1 MDSVPQQIILQV
13 ILILI
18 NAFFAATE
26 IAVVSL
32 NTTKLK
38 KLTEEG
44 NKTAKKLLKLV
55 EEPTG
60 FLSTIQIGIT
70 LAGFLGSAFAADN
83 FAGYLVTWVYDDLGF
98 HGLSVST
105 LNTLAVIVITIIL
118 SYFTLIFG
126 ELVPKRIAM
135 QKSYEVAKFACGV
148 VSAVAFVMRPVV
160 FFLSLSTNG
169 VLRLLRLKTEAEEE
183 SVTEEEIRMMVDL
196 GEERGVIDEDE
207 KEWIQNVFAF
217 DDTPARDIMT
227 HSTDV
232 VFISVNAGEQEVLDT
247 IRENGKSRFP
257 VFDKDFDD
265 VIGVLYARD
274 FLMADSR
281 TRGNLKS
288 LLRAPYFIPESISA
302 DKLFKDMQTKK
313 IHFAVVVDEFG
324 QVSGII
330 TMEDLLEEIVGN
342 IYDEYDA
349 SEKKELEKVS
359 DTVWRVNGECDIES
373 LSEELGV
380 KTLESPDYD
389 TVGGFIFSQLH
400 TIPKDGTT
408 FDIEFDSLIFHVTEI
423 ENRRIKEVLVER
435 HEVPAQA
442 ADDSESKEKKDRDKK
457 ESKAEKAE

>member
-18 NAFFAATE
+18 NAFFASTE
-26 IAVVSL
+26 IAVISL
-32 NTTKLK
+32 NATKLK
-38 KLTEEG
+38 KMSEDG
-44 NKTAKKLLKLV
+44 DKTAKRLLRLV
-55 EEPTG
+55 EEPAG

-70 LAGFLGSAFAADN
+70 LAGFLGSAFAAEN
-83 FAGYLVTWVYDDLGF
+83 FSQYLVDWIYNGLGVR
-98 HGLSVST
+98 GIPVSV
-105 LNTLAVIVITIIL
+105 LNTLSVIVITIIL
-118 SYFTLIFG
+118 SYFTLILG

-135 QKSYEVAKFACGV
+135 QKPYAVAKFACPV
-148 VSAVAFVMRPVV
+148 VSAVAFIMRPVV
-160 FFLSLSTNG
+160 FFLSLSTNA
-169 VLRLLRLKTEAEEE
+169 VLRLLRMKTEAEEE

-196 GEERGVIDEDE
+196 GEEKGVIDEEE

-232 VFISVNAGEQEVLDT
+232 EFISLHASEQEIIDT
-247 IRENGKSRFP
+247 VKSSGKSRFP
-257 VFDKDFDD
+257 VYDKDFDD
-265 VIGVLYARD
+265 VVGVLYARD
-274 FLMADSR
+274 FLMADAGER
-281 TRGNLKS
+281 RHLKG

-313 IHFAVVVDEFG
+313 IHFAVVIDEFG
-324 QVSGII
+324 QVSGIV

-349 SEKKELEKVS
+349 SEEKELEQLS
-359 DTVWRVNGECDIES
+359 ETVWRVNGECDIES

-380 KTLESPDYD
+380 DSLESPDYD

-408 FDIEFDSLIFHVTEI
+408 FDLKFDSLIFHVTEI

-435 HEVPAQA
+435 HEEA
-442 ADDSESKEKKDRDKK
+442 SEKQDRDVIK
-457 ESKAEKAE
+457 EV

>member
-18 NAFFAATE
+18 NAFFASTE
-26 IAVVSL
+26 IAVISL
-32 NTTKLK
+32 NATKLK
-38 KLTEEG
+38 KMSEDG
-44 NKTAKKLLKLV
+44 DKTAKRLLRLV
-55 EEPTG
+55 EEPAG

-70 LAGFLGSAFAADN
+70 LAGFLGSAFAAEN
-83 FAGYLVTWVYDDLGF
+83 FSQYLVDWIYNGLGF
-98 HGLSVST
+98 RGIPVSV
-105 LNTLAVIVITIIL
+105 LNTLSVIVITIIL
-118 SYFTLIFG
+118 SYFTLILG

-135 QKSYEVAKFACGV
+135 QKPYAVAKFACPV
-148 VSAVAFVMRPVV
+148 VSAVAFIMRPVV
-160 FFLSLSTNG
+160 FFLSLSTNA
-169 VLRLLRLKTEAEEE
+169 VLRLLRMKTEAEEE

-196 GEERGVIDEDE
+196 GEEKGVIDEEE

-232 VFISVNAGEQEVLDT
+232 EFISLHASEQEIIDT
-247 IRENGKSRFP
+247 VKSSGKSRFP
-257 VFDKDFDD
+257 VYDKDFDD
-265 VIGVLYARD
+265 VVGVLYARD
-274 FLMADSR
+274 FLMADAGER
-281 TRGNLKS
+281 RHLKG

-313 IHFAVVVDEFG
+313 IHFAVVIDEFG
-324 QVSGII
+324 QVSGIV

-349 SEKKELEKVS
+349 SEEKELEQLS
-359 DTVWRVNGECDIES
+359 ETVWRVNGECDIES

-380 KTLESPDYD
+380 DSLESPDYD

-408 FDIEFDSLIFHVTEI
+408 FYLKFDSLIFHVTEI

-435 HEVPAQA
+435 HEEA
-442 ADDSESKEKKDRDKK
+442 SEKQDRDVIK
-457 ESKAEKAE
+457 EV

>member
-18 NAFFAATE
+18 NAFFASTE
-26 IAVVSL
+26 IAVISL
-32 NTTKLK
+32 NATKLK
-38 KLTEEG
+38 KMSEDG
-44 NKTAKKLLKLV
+44 DKTAKRLLRLV
-55 EEPTG
+55 EEPAG

-70 LAGFLGSAFAADN
+70 LAGFLGSAFAAEN
-83 FAGYLVTWVYDDLGF
+83 FSQYLVDWIYNGLGF
-98 HGLSVST
+98 RGIPVSV
-105 LNTLAVIVITIIL
+105 LNTLSVIVITIIL
-118 SYFTLIFG
+118 SYFTLILG

-135 QKSYEVAKFACGV
+135 QKPYAVAKFACPV
-148 VSAVAFVMRPVV
+148 VSAVAFIMRPVV
-160 FFLSLSTNG
+160 FFLSLSTNA
-169 VLRLLRLKTEAEEE
+169 VLRLLRMKTEAEEE

-196 GEERGVIDEDE
+196 GEEKGVIDEDE

-232 VFISVNAGEQEVLDT
+232 EFISLHASEQEIIDT
-247 IRENGKSRFP
+247 VKSSGKSRFP
-257 VFDKDFDD
+257 VYDKDFDD
-265 VIGVLYARD
+265 VVGVLYARD
-274 FLMADSR
+274 FLMADAGKR
-281 TRGNLKS
+281 RHLKG

-313 IHFAVVVDEFG
+313 IHFAVVIDEFG

-349 SEKKELEKVS
+349 SEEKELEQLS
-359 DTVWRVNGECDIES
+359 ETVWRVNGECDIES

-380 KTLESPDYD
+380 DSLESPDYD

-408 FDIEFDSLIFHVTEI
+408 FDLKFDSLIFHVTEI

-435 HEVPAQA
+435 HEEP
-442 ADDSESKEKKDRDKK
+442 SEKQDRDVVK
-457 ESKAEKAE
+457 EG

>member
-1 MDSVPQQIILQV
+1 MDSVPQQILLQV

-38 KLTEEG
+38 KLAEDG
-44 NKTAKKLLKLV
+44 DKTANRLLRLV

-60 FLSTIQIGIT
+60 FLSTIQVGIT

-83 FAGYLVTWVYDDLGF
+83 YAQYLVDWVYNDIGF
-98 HGLSVST
+98 HGIPLSV
-105 LNTLAVIVITIIL
+105 LNTLSVIAITIIL

-135 QKSYEVAKFACGV
+135 QKSYQVAKFSCRV
-148 VSAVAFVMRPVV
+148 VSAVAFVMRPVIL
-160 FFLSLSTNG
+160 FLSLSTNV
-169 VLRLLRLKTEAEEE
+169 VLKILRFKTEAEEE

-196 GEERGVIDEDE
+196 GEEKGVIDEDE

-232 VFISVNAGEQEVLDT
+232 TFLSLKADENEVLDV
-247 IRENGKSRFP
+247 IRNSGKSRFP

-265 VIGVLYARD
+265 IVGVLYARD
-274 FLMADSR
+274 FLMADSQER
-281 TRGNLKS
+281 KDLKKF
-288 LLRAPYFIPESISA
+288 LRAPYFIPESISA
-302 DKLFKDMQTKK
+302 DKLFKDMQMKK
-313 IHFAVVVDEFG
+313 IHFAVVIDEFG

-349 SEKKELEKVS
+349 SEEKELEQIS
-359 DTVWRVNGECDIES
+359 ETVWRVNGECDIES

-380 KTLESPDYD
+380 DSLESPDYD
-389 TVGGFIFSQLH
+389 TVGGFVFSQLH

-408 FDIEFDSLIFHVTEI
+408 FDLKFDSLIFHVTEI

-435 HEVPAQA
+435 QEVEPEK
-442 ADDSESKEKKDRDKK
+442 DDTEEKT
-457 ESKAEKAE
+457 EEK

>member
-18 NAFFAATE
+18 NAFFASTE
-26 IAVVSL
+26 IAVISL

-38 KLTEEG
+38 KMSEEG
-44 NKTAKKLLKLV
+44 DKTAKRLLKLV
-55 EEPTG
+55 EEPAG

-83 FAGYLVTWVYDDLGF
+83 FSQYLVDWVYNGLGF
-98 HGLSVST
+98 KGIPMSV
-105 LNTLAVIVITIIL
+105 LDTLAVIVITIIL
-118 SYFTLIFG
+118 SYFTLILG

-135 QKSYEVAKFACGV
+135 QKPYGVAKIACPI
-148 VSAVAFVMRPVV
+148 VSAVAFIMRPVV
-160 FFLSLSTNG
+160 FFLSLSTNA
-169 VLRLLRLKTEAEEE
+169 VLRLLRMKTEAEEE

-196 GEERGVIDEDE
+196 GEEKGVIDEDE

-217 DDTPARDIMT
+217 DDTPAKEIMT

-232 VFISVNAGEQEVLDT
+232 IFISLHASEAEIMEAVKSS
-247 IRENGKSRFP
+247 GKSRFP
-257 VFDKDFDD
+257 VYDKDFDD
-265 VIGVLYARD
+265 IAGVLYARD
-274 FLMADSR
+274 YFMADEKER
-281 TRGNLKS
+281 QNLS
-288 LLRAPYFIPESISA
+288 GLLRAPYFIPESISA

-313 IHFAVVVDEFG
+313 IHFAVVIDEFG

-349 SEKKELEKVS
+349 SEEKELEQLS
-359 DTVWRVNGECDIES
+359 ETVWRVNGECDIES
-373 LSEELGV
+373 LSEELGIHS
-380 KTLESPDYD
+380 LESPEYD

-400 TIPKDGTT
+400 TIPKDGTS
-408 FDIEFDSLIFHVTEI
+408 FDLTFDSLIFHVTEI

-435 HEVPAQA
+435 HEEARAPE
-442 ADDSESKEKKDRDKK
+442 DDAKK
-457 ESKAEKAE
+457 EA

>member
-1 MDSVPQQIILQV
+1 MDSVPQQILLQV

-38 KLTEEG
+38 KLAEDG
-44 NKTAKKLLKLV
+44 DKTANRLLRLV

-60 FLSTIQIGIT
+60 FLSTIQVGIT

-83 FAGYLVTWVYDDLGF
+83 YAQYLVDWVYNDIGF
-98 HGLSVST
+98 HGIPLSV
-105 LNTLAVIVITIIL
+105 LNTLSVIAITIIL

-135 QKSYEVAKFACGV
+135 QKSYQVAKFSCRV
-148 VSAVAFVMRPVV
+148 VSAVAFVMRPVI
-160 FFLSLSTNG
+160 FFLSLSTNV
-169 VLRLLRLKTEAEEE
+169 VLKILRFKTEAEEE

-196 GEERGVIDEDE
+196 GEEKGVIDEDE

-232 VFISVNAGEQEVLDT
+232 TFLSLKADENEVLDV
-247 IRENGKSRFP
+247 IRNSGKSRFP

-265 VIGVLYARD
+265 IVGVLYARD
-274 FLMADSR
+274 FLMADSQER
-281 TRGNLKS
+281 KDLKKF
-288 LLRAPYFIPESISA
+288 LRAPYFIPESISA
-302 DKLFKDMQTKK
+302 DKLFKDMQMKK
-313 IHFAVVVDEFG
+313 IHFAVVIDEFG

-349 SEKKELEKVS
+349 SEEKELEQIS
-359 DTVWRVNGECDIES
+359 ETVWRVNGECDIES

-380 KTLESPDYD
+380 DSLESPDYD
-389 TVGGFIFSQLH
+389 TVGGFVFSQLH

-408 FDIEFDSLIFHVTEI
+408 FDLKFDSLIFHVTEI

-435 HEVPAQA
+435 QEVEPEK
-442 ADDSESKEKKDRDKK
+442 DDTEEKT
-457 ESKAEKAE
+457 EEK

>member
-1 MDSVPQQIILQV
+1 MDSVPQQILLQV

-38 KLTEEG
+38 KLAEDG
-44 NKTAKKLLKLV
+44 DKTANRLLRLV

-60 FLSTIQIGIT
+60 FLSTIQVGIT

-83 FAGYLVTWVYDDLGF
+83 FAQYLVDWVYNDIGF
-98 HGLSVST
+98 HGIPLSV
-105 LNTLAVIVITIIL
+105 LNTLSVIAITIIL

-135 QKSYEVAKFACGV
+135 QKSYQVAKFSCRV
-148 VSAVAFVMRPVV
+148 VSAVAFVMRPVI
-160 FFLSLSTNG
+160 FFLSLSTNV
-169 VLRLLRLKTEAEEE
+169 VLKILRFKTEAEEE

-196 GEERGVIDEDE
+196 GEEKGVIDEDE

-232 VFISVNAGEQEVLDT
+232 TFLSLKADENEVLDV
-247 IRENGKSRFP
+247 IRNSGKSRFP

-265 VIGVLYARD
+265 IVGVLYARD
-274 FLMADSR
+274 FLMADSQER
-281 TRGNLKS
+281 KDLKKF
-288 LLRAPYFIPESISA
+288 LRAPYFIPESISA
-302 DKLFKDMQTKK
+302 DKLFKDMQMKK
-313 IHFAVVVDEFG
+313 IHFAVVIDEFG

-349 SEKKELEKVS
+349 SEEKELEQIS
-359 DTVWRVNGECDIES
+359 ETVWRVNGECDIES

-380 KTLESPDYD
+380 DSLESPDYD

-408 FDIEFDSLIFHVTEI
+408 FDLKFDSLIFHVTEI

-435 HEVPAQA
+435 QEVEPEK
-442 ADDSESKEKKDRDKK
+442 DDTEEKT
-457 ESKAEKAE
+457 EEK

>member
-38 KLTEEG
+38 KLAEDG
-44 NKTAKKLLKLV
+44 DKTANRLLRLV

-60 FLSTIQIGIT
+60 FLSTIQVGIT

-83 FAGYLVTWVYDDLGF
+83 FAQYLVDWVYNDIGF
-98 HGLSVST
+98 HGIPLSV
-105 LNTLAVIVITIIL
+105 LNTLSVIAITIIL

-135 QKSYEVAKFACGV
+135 QKSYQVAKFSCRV
-148 VSAVAFVMRPVV
+148 VSAVAFVMRPVI
-160 FFLSLSTNG
+160 FFLSLSTNV
-169 VLRLLRLKTEAEEE
+169 VLKILRFKTEAEEE

-196 GEERGVIDEDE
+196 GEEKGVIDEDE

-232 VFISVNAGEQEVLDT
+232 TFLSLKADENEVLDV
-247 IRENGKSRFP
+247 IRNSGKSRFP

-265 VIGVLYARD
+265 IVGVLYARD
-274 FLMADSR
+274 FLMADSQER
-281 TRGNLKS
+281 KDLKKF
-288 LLRAPYFIPESISA
+288 LRAPYFIPESISA
-302 DKLFKDMQTKK
+302 DKLFKDMQMKK
-313 IHFAVVVDEFG
+313 IHFAVVIDEFG

-349 SEKKELEKVS
+349 SEEKELEQIS
-359 DTVWRVNGECDIES
+359 ETVWRVNGECDIES

-380 KTLESPDYD
+380 DSLESPDYD
-389 TVGGFIFSQLH
+389 TVGGFVFSQLH

-408 FDIEFDSLIFHVTEI
+408 FDLKFDSLIFHVTEI

-435 HEVPAQA
+435 QEVEPEK
-442 ADDSESKEKKDRDKK
+442 DDTEEKT
-457 ESKAEKAE
+457 EEK

>member
-1 MDSVPQQIILQV
+1 MDSVPQQILLQV

-38 KLTEEG
+38 KLAEDG
-44 NKTAKKLLKLV
+44 DKTANRLLRLV

-60 FLSTIQIGIT
+60 FLSTIQVGIT

-83 FAGYLVTWVYDDLGF
+83 FAQYLVDWVYNDIGF
-98 HGLSVST
+98 HGIPLSV
-105 LNTLAVIVITIIL
+105 LNTLSVIAITIIL

-135 QKSYEVAKFACGV
+135 QKSYQVAKFSCRV
-148 VSAVAFVMRPVV
+148 VSAVAFVMRPVI
-160 FFLSLSTNG
+160 FFLSLSTNV
-169 VLRLLRLKTEAEEE
+169 VLKILRFKTEAEEE

-196 GEERGVIDEDE
+196 GEEKGVIDEDE

-232 VFISVNAGEQEVLDT
+232 TFLSLKADENEVLDV
-247 IRENGKSRFP
+247 IRNSGKSRFP

-265 VIGVLYARD
+265 IVGVLYARD
-274 FLMADSR
+274 FLMADSQER
-281 TRGNLKS
+281 KDLKKF
-288 LLRAPYFIPESISA
+288 LRAPYFIPESISA
-302 DKLFKDMQTKK
+302 DKLFKDMQMKK
-313 IHFAVVVDEFG
+313 IHFAVVIDEFG

-349 SEKKELEKVS
+349 SEEKELEQIS
-359 DTVWRVNGECDIES
+359 ETVWRVNGECDIES

-380 KTLESPDYD
+380 DSLESPDYD
-389 TVGGFIFSQLH
+389 TVGGFVFSQLH

-408 FDIEFDSLIFHVTEI
+408 FDLKFDSLIFHVTEI

-435 HEVPAQA
+435 QEVEPEK
-442 ADDSESKEKKDRDKK
+442 DDSEEKT
-457 ESKAEKAE
+457 EEK

>member
-1 MDSVPQQIILQV
+1 
-13 ILILI
+13 
-18 NAFFAATE
+18 
-26 IAVVSL
+26 
-32 NTTKLK
+32 
-38 KLTEEG
+38 
-44 NKTAKKLLKLV
+44 
-55 EEPTG
+55 
-60 FLSTIQIGIT
+60 
-70 LAGFLGSAFAADN
+70 
-83 FAGYLVTWVYDDLGF
+83 
-98 HGLSVST
+98 
-105 LNTLAVIVITIIL
+105 
-118 SYFTLIFG
+118 
-126 ELVPKRIAM
+126 
-135 QKSYEVAKFACGV
+135 
-148 VSAVAFVMRPVV
+148 MRPVV

>member
-18 NAFFAATE
+18 NAFFASTE
-26 IAVVSL
+26 IAVISL
-32 NTTKLK
+32 NATKLK
-38 KLTEEG
+38 KMSEDG
-44 NKTAKKLLKLV
+44 DKTAKRLLRLV
-55 EEPTG
+55 EEPAG

-70 LAGFLGSAFAADN
+70 LAGFLGSAFAAEN
-83 FAGYLVTWVYDDLGF
+83 FSQYLVDWIYNGLGF
-98 HGLSVST
+98 RGIPVSV
-105 LNTLAVIVITIIL
+105 LNTLSVIVITIIL
-118 SYFTLIFG
+118 SYFTLILG

-135 QKSYEVAKFACGV
+135 QKPYAVAKFACPV
-148 VSAVAFVMRPVV
+148 VSAVAFIMRPVV
-160 FFLSLSTNG
+160 FFLSLSTNA
-169 VLRLLRLKTEAEEE
+169 VLRLLRMKTEAEEE

-196 GEERGVIDEDE
+196 GEEKGVIDEEE

-232 VFISVNAGEQEVLDT
+232 EFISLHASEQEIIDT
-247 IRENGKSRFP
+247 VKSSGKSRFP
-257 VFDKDFDD
+257 VYDKDFDD
-265 VIGVLYARD
+265 VVGVLYARD
-274 FLMADSR
+274 FLMADAGER
-281 TRGNLKS
+281 RHLKG

-313 IHFAVVVDEFG
+313 IHFAVVIDEFG
-324 QVSGII
+324 QVSGIV

-349 SEKKELEKVS
+349 SEEKELEQLS
-359 DTVWRVNGECDIES
+359 ETVWRVNGECDIES

-380 KTLESPDYD
+380 DSLESPDYD

-408 FDIEFDSLIFHVTEI
+408 FDLKFDSLIFHVTEI

-435 HEVPAQA
+435 HEEA
-442 ADDSESKEKKDRDKK
+442 SEKQDRDVIK
-457 ESKAEKAE
+457 EV

>member
-1 MDSVPQQIILQV
+1 MDSVPQQILLQV

-38 KLTEEG
+38 KLAEDG
-44 NKTAKKLLKLV
+44 DKTANRLLRLV

-60 FLSTIQIGIT
+60 FLSTIQVGIT

-83 FAGYLVTWVYDDLGF
+83 FAQYLVDWVYNDIGF
-98 HGLSVST
+98 HGIPLSV
-105 LNTLAVIVITIIL
+105 LNTLSVIAITIIL

-135 QKSYEVAKFACGV
+135 QKSYQVAKFSCRV
-148 VSAVAFVMRPVV
+148 VSAVAFVMRPVI
-160 FFLSLSTNG
+160 FFLSLSTNV
-169 VLRLLRLKTEAEEE
+169 VLKILRFKTEAEEE

-196 GEERGVIDEDE
+196 GEEKGVIDEDE

-232 VFISVNAGEQEVLDT
+232 TFLSLKADENEVLDV
-247 IRENGKSRFP
+247 IRNSGKSRFP

-265 VIGVLYARD
+265 IVGVLYARD
-274 FLMADSR
+274 FLMADSQER
-281 TRGNLKS
+281 KDLKKF
-288 LLRAPYFIPESISA
+288 LRAPYFIAES
-302 DKLFKDMQTKK
+302 
-313 IHFAVVVDEFG
+313 
-324 QVSGII
+324 
-330 TMEDLLEEIVGN
+330 

-349 SEKKELEKVS
+349 SEEKELEQIS
-359 DTVWRVNGECDIES
+359 ETVWRVNGECDIES

-380 KTLESPDYD
+380 DSLESPDYD
-389 TVGGFIFSQLH
+389 TVGGFVFSQLH

-408 FDIEFDSLIFHVTEI
+408 FDLKFDSLIFHVTEI

-435 HEVPAQA
+435 QEVEP
-442 ADDSESKEKKDRDKK
+442 EKDGHQYPGCG
-457 ESKAEKAE
+457 AEGSGPRRRPYL

>member
-18 NAFFAATE
+18 NAFFASTE
-26 IAVVSL
+26 IAVISL
-32 NTTKLK
+32 NATKLK
-38 KLTEEG
+38 KMSEDG
-44 NKTAKKLLKLV
+44 DKTAKRLLRLV
-55 EEPTG
+55 EEPAG

-70 LAGFLGSAFAADN
+70 LAGFLGSAFAAEN
-83 FAGYLVTWVYDDLGF
+83 FSQYLVDWIYNGLGF
-98 HGLSVST
+98 RGIPVSV
-105 LNTLAVIVITIIL
+105 LNTLSVIVITIIL
-118 SYFTLIFG
+118 SYFTLILG

-135 QKSYEVAKFACGV
+135 QKPYAVAKFACPV
-148 VSAVAFVMRPVV
+148 VSAVAFIMRPVV
-160 FFLSLSTNG
+160 FFLSLSTNA
-169 VLRLLRLKTEAEEE
+169 VLRLLRMKTEAEEE

-196 GEERGVIDEDE
+196 GEEKGVIDEEE

-232 VFISVNAGEQEVLDT
+232 EFISLHASEQEIIDT
-247 IRENGKSRFP
+247 VKSSGKSRFP
-257 VFDKDFDD
+257 VYDKDFDD
-265 VIGVLYARD
+265 VVGVLYARD
-274 FLMADSR
+274 FLMADAGER
-281 TRGNLKS
+281 RHLKG

-313 IHFAVVVDEFG
+313 IHFAVVIDEFG
-324 QVSGII
+324 QVSGIV

-349 SEKKELEKVS
+349 SEEKELEQLS
-359 DTVWRVNGECDIES
+359 ETVWRVNGECDIES

-380 KTLESPDYD
+380 DSLESPDYD

-408 FDIEFDSLIFHVTEI
+408 FDLKFDSLIFHVTEI

-435 HEVPAQA
+435 HEEP
-442 ADDSESKEKKDRDKK
+442 SEKQDRDVIK
-457 ESKAEKAE
+457 EV

>member
-18 NAFFAATE
+18 NAFFASTE
-26 IAVVSL
+26 IAVISL
-32 NTTKLK
+32 NATKLK
-38 KLTEEG
+38 KMSEDG
-44 NKTAKKLLKLV
+44 DKTAKRLLRLV
-55 EEPTG
+55 EEPAG

-70 LAGFLGSAFAADN
+70 LAGFLGSAFAAEN
-83 FAGYLVTWVYDDLGF
+83 FSQYLVDWIYNGLGF
-98 HGLSVST
+98 RGIPVSV
-105 LNTLAVIVITIIL
+105 LNTLSVIVITIIL
-118 SYFTLIFG
+118 SYFTLILG

-135 QKSYEVAKFACGV
+135 QKPYAVAKFACPV
-148 VSAVAFVMRPVV
+148 VSAVAFIMRPVV
-160 FFLSLSTNG
+160 FFLSLSTNA
-169 VLRLLRLKTEAEEE
+169 VLRLLRMKTEAEEE

-196 GEERGVIDEDE
+196 GEEKGVIDEEE

-232 VFISVNAGEQEVLDT
+232 EFISLHASEQEIIDT
-247 IRENGKSRFP
+247 VKSSGKSRFP
-257 VFDKDFDD
+257 VYDKDFDD
-265 VIGVLYARD
+265 VVGVLYARD
-274 FLMADSR
+274 FLMADAGER
-281 TRGNLKS
+281 RHLKG

-313 IHFAVVVDEFG
+313 IHFAVVIDEFG
-324 QVSGII
+324 QVSGIV

-349 SEKKELEKVS
+349 SEEKELEQLS
-359 DTVWRVNGECDIES
+359 ETVWRVNGECDIES

-380 KTLESPDYD
+380 DSLESPDYD

-408 FDIEFDSLIFHVTEI
+408 FDLKFDSLIFHVTEI

-435 HEVPAQA
+435 HEEA
-442 ADDSESKEKKDRDKK
+442 SEKQDRDVIK
-457 ESKAEKAE
+457 EA

>member
-1 MDSVPQQIILQV
+1 MDSVPQQILLQV

-26 IAVVSL
+26 VAVVSL

-38 KLTEEG
+38 KLAEDG
-44 NKTAKKLLKLV
+44 DKTANRLLRLV

-60 FLSTIQIGIT
+60 FLSTIQVGIT

-83 FAGYLVTWVYDDLGF
+83 FAQYLVDWVYNDIGF
-98 HGLSVST
+98 HGIPLSV
-105 LNTLAVIVITIIL
+105 LNTLSVIAITIIL

-135 QKSYEVAKFACGV
+135 QKSYQVAKFSCRV
-148 VSAVAFVMRPVV
+148 VSAVAFVMRPVI
-160 FFLSLSTNG
+160 FFLSLSTNV
-169 VLRLLRLKTEAEEE
+169 VLKILRFKTEAEEE

-196 GEERGVIDEDE
+196 GEEKGVIDEDE

-232 VFISVNAGEQEVLDT
+232 TFLSLKADENEVLDV
-247 IRENGKSRFP
+247 IRNSGKSRFP

-265 VIGVLYARD
+265 IVGVLYARD
-274 FLMADSR
+274 FLMADSQER
-281 TRGNLKS
+281 KDLKKF
-288 LLRAPYFIPESISA
+288 LRAPYFIPESISA
-302 DKLFKDMQTKK
+302 DKLFKDMQMKK
-313 IHFAVVVDEFG
+313 IHFAVVIDEFG

-349 SEKKELEKVS
+349 SEEKELEQIS
-359 DTVWRVNGECDIES
+359 ETVWRVNGECDIES

-380 KTLESPDYD
+380 DSLESPDYD
-389 TVGGFIFSQLH
+389 TVGGFVFSQLH

-408 FDIEFDSLIFHVTEI
+408 FDLKFDSLIFHVTEI

-435 HEVPAQA
+435 QEVEPEK
-442 ADDSESKEKKDRDKK
+442 DDTEEKT
-457 ESKAEKAE
+457 EEK

>member
-1 MDSVPQQIILQV
+1 MIL
-13 ILILI
+13 L

-38 KLTEEG
+38 KLTEDG
-44 NKTAKKLLKLV
+44 DKTANRLLRLV

-60 FLSTIQIGIT
+60 FLSTIQVGIT

-83 FAGYLVTWVYDDLGF
+83 FAQYLVDWVYNDIGF
-98 HGLSVST
+98 HGIPLSV
-105 LNTLAVIVITIIL
+105 LNTLSVIAITIIL

-135 QKSYEVAKFACGV
+135 QKSYQVAKFSCRV
-148 VSAVAFVMRPVV
+148 VSAVAFVMRPVI
-160 FFLSLSTNG
+160 FFLSLSTNV
-169 VLRLLRLKTEAEEE
+169 VLKILRFKTEAEEE

-196 GEERGVIDEDE
+196 GEEKGVIDEDE

-232 VFISVNAGEQEVLDT
+232 TFLSLKADENEVLDV
-247 IRENGKSRFP
+247 IRNSGKSRFP

-265 VIGVLYARD
+265 IVGVLYARD
-274 FLMADSR
+274 FLMADSQER
-281 TRGNLKS
+281 KDLKKF
-288 LLRAPYFIPESISA
+288 LRAPYFIPESISA
-302 DKLFKDMQTKK
+302 DKLFKDMQMKK
-313 IHFAVVVDEFG
+313 IHFAVVIDEFG

-349 SEKKELEKVS
+349 SEEKELEQIS
-359 DTVWRVNGECDIES
+359 ETVWRVNGECDIES

-380 KTLESPDYD
+380 DSLESPDYD
-389 TVGGFIFSQLH
+389 TVGGFVFSQLH

-408 FDIEFDSLIFHVTEI
+408 FDLKFDSLIFHVTEI

-435 HEVPAQA
+435 QEVEPEK
-442 ADDSESKEKKDRDKK
+442 DDTEEKT
-457 ESKAEKAE
+457 EEK

>member
-18 NAFFAATE
+18 NAFFASTE
-26 IAVVSL
+26 IAVISL
-32 NTTKLK
+32 NATKLK
-38 KLTEEG
+38 KMSEDG
-44 NKTAKKLLKLV
+44 DKTAKRLLRLV
-55 EEPTG
+55 EEPAG

-70 LAGFLGSAFAADN
+70 LAGFLGSAFAAEN
-83 FAGYLVTWVYDDLGF
+83 FSQYLVDWIYNGLGF
-98 HGLSVST
+98 RGIPVSV
-105 LNTLAVIVITIIL
+105 LNTLSVIVITIIL
-118 SYFTLIFG
+118 SYFTLILG

-135 QKSYEVAKFACGV
+135 QKPYAVAKFACPV
-148 VSAVAFVMRPVV
+148 VSAVAFIMRPVV
-160 FFLSLSTNG
+160 FFLSLSTNA
-169 VLRLLRLKTEAEEE
+169 VLRLLRMKTEAEEE

-196 GEERGVIDEDE
+196 GEEKGVIDEEE

-232 VFISVNAGEQEVLDT
+232 EFISLHASEQEIIDT
-247 IRENGKSRFP
+247 VKSSGKSRFP
-257 VFDKDFDD
+257 VYDKDFDD
-265 VIGVLYARD
+265 VVGVLYARD
-274 FLMADSR
+274 FLMADAGER
-281 TRGNLKS
+281 RHLKG
-288 LLRAPYFIPESISA
+288 LFRAPYFIPESISA

-313 IHFAVVVDEFG
+313 IHFAVVIDEFG
-324 QVSGII
+324 QVSGIV

-349 SEKKELEKVS
+349 SEEKELEQLS
-359 DTVWRVNGECDIES
+359 ETVWRVNGECDIES

-380 KTLESPDYD
+380 DSLESPDYD

-408 FDIEFDSLIFHVTEI
+408 FDLKFDSLIFHVTEI

-435 HEVPAQA
+435 HEEA
-442 ADDSESKEKKDRDKK
+442 SEKQDRDVIK
-457 ESKAEKAE
+457 EA

>member
-18 NAFFAATE
+18 NAFFASTE
-26 IAVVSL
+26 IAVISL
-32 NTTKLK
+32 NATKLK
-38 KLTEEG
+38 KMSEDG
-44 NKTAKKLLKLV
+44 DKTAKRLLRLV
-55 EEPTG
+55 EEPAG

-70 LAGFLGSAFAADN
+70 LAGFLGSAFAAEN
-83 FAGYLVTWVYDDLGF
+83 FSQYLVDWIYNGLGF
-98 HGLSVST
+98 RGIPVSV
-105 LNTLAVIVITIIL
+105 LNTLSVIVITIIL
-118 SYFTLIFG
+118 SYFTLILG

-135 QKSYEVAKFACGV
+135 QKPYAVAKFACPV
-148 VSAVAFVMRPVV
+148 VSAVAFIMRPVV
-160 FFLSLSTNG
+160 FFLSLSTNA
-169 VLRLLRLKTEAEEE
+169 VLRLLRMKTEAEEE

-196 GEERGVIDEDE
+196 GEEKGVIDEEE

-232 VFISVNAGEQEVLDT
+232 EFISLHASEQEIIDT
-247 IRENGKSRFP
+247 VKSSGKSRFP
-257 VFDKDFDD
+257 VYDKVFDD
-265 VIGVLYARD
+265 VVGVLYARD
-274 FLMADSR
+274 FLMADAGER
-281 TRGNLKS
+281 RHLKG

-313 IHFAVVVDEFG
+313 IHFAVVIDEFG
-324 QVSGII
+324 QVSGIV

-349 SEKKELEKVS
+349 SEEKELEQLS
-359 DTVWRVNGECDIES
+359 ETVWRVNGECDIES

-380 KTLESPDYD
+380 DSLESPDYD

-408 FDIEFDSLIFHVTEI
+408 FDLKFDSLIFHVTEI

-435 HEVPAQA
+435 HEEA
-442 ADDSESKEKKDRDKK
+442 SEKQDRDVIK
-457 ESKAEKAE
+457 EV

>member
-1 MDSVPQQIILQV
+1 MDSVPQQILLQV

-38 KLTEEG
+38 KLAEDG
-44 NKTAKKLLKLV
+44 DKTANRLLRLV

-60 FLSTIQIGIT
+60 FLSTIQVGIT

-83 FAGYLVTWVYDDLGF
+83 FAQYLVDWVYNDIGF
-98 HGLSVST
+98 HGIPLSV
-105 LNTLAVIVITIIL
+105 LNTLSVIAITIIL

-135 QKSYEVAKFACGV
+135 QKSYQVAKFSCRV
-148 VSAVAFVMRPVV
+148 VSAVAFVMRPVI
-160 FFLSLSTNG
+160 FFLSLSTNV
-169 VLRLLRLKTEAEEE
+169 VLKILRFKTEAEEE

-196 GEERGVIDEDE
+196 GEEKGVIDEDE

-232 VFISVNAGEQEVLDT
+232 TFLSLKADENEVLDV
-247 IRENGKSRFP
+247 IRNSGKSRFP

-265 VIGVLYARD
+265 IVGVLYARD
-274 FLMADSR
+274 FLMADSQER
-281 TRGNLKS
+281 KDLKKF
-288 LLRAPYFIPESISA
+288 LRAPYFIPESISA
-302 DKLFKDMQTKK
+302 DKLFKDMQMKK
-313 IHFAVVVDEFG
+313 IHFAVVIDEFG

-349 SEKKELEKVS
+349 SEEKELEQIS
-359 DTVWRVNGECDIES
+359 ETVWRVNGECDIES

-380 KTLESPDYD
+380 DSLESPDYD
-389 TVGGFIFSQLH
+389 TVGGFVFSQLH

-408 FDIEFDSLIFHVTEI
+408 FDLKFDSLIFHVTEI
-423 ENRRIKEVLVER
+423 ENGRIKEVLVER
-435 HEVPAQA
+435 QEVEPEK
-442 ADDSESKEKKDRDKK
+442 DDTEEKT
-457 ESKAEKAE
+457 EEK